1 MGPCYHIV
9 DLITQFLTQHFARL
23 SLSFSC
29 KKYKLL
35 LSSLLFFC
43 TDFLLSSLYHTSMNL
58 SCFIF
63 PAYFSLKEKHNCFD
77 GSDLSCPTTS
87 QKYCGPKEIFL
98 LRSCDGP
105 RPCAYKIDHWTKD
118 WTHIY
123 MSLICT
129 KHARIRTAHWLCRH
143 CRDCKVVDWCYCSQR
158 KQKCPEN
165 DGVWGAQIFE

>member
-1 MGPCYHIV
+1 LKKSKSIAILLSWCDIMGPCYHIV
-9 DLITQFLTQHFARL
+9 DLITQFLTQHFLRL

-58 SCFIF
+58 ACFIF
-63 PAYFSLKEKHNCFD
+63 PAYFSLKAKHNCFD
-77 GSDLSCPTTS
+77 GSKSLMSNHFS
-87 QKYCGPKEIFL
+87 EILRPKEIFL

-118 WTHIY
+118 WTHICLWY
-123 MSLICT
+123 VPSMLESGLLIDFVGIVVNI
-129 KHARIRTAHWLCRH
+129 ARL
-143 CRDCKVVDWCYCSQR
+143 
-158 KQKCPEN
+158 
-165 DGVWGAQIFE
+165 